1 LDVCQELQAL
11 TTALD
16 NTPYGV
22 ALDLAAL
29 AARREFL
36 NLEKWLTASFNVRG
50 LPFVAACLQFLSE
63 RAATPPEALHAT
75 GRMAMAPDTMATFFK
90 VVHHHLGL
98 LPPEMQEEAKAVYA
112 AAAAVHHKLQ
122 AAEGQAAAAA
132 AAAATTTG
140 GGGPGGGGG
149 GGAGAPGPGGLQAE
163 VFAPDIEE
171 EANAYFQKIY
181 TSQQSIEEVVQMLQG
196 FKTSAKPRE
205 QEIFACM
212 IHNLFDE
219 YRFFP
224 KYPVSGHSSP
234 HASFT

>member
-1 LDVCQELQAL
+1 M

-50 LPFVAACLQFLSE
+50 LLFVAACLQFLSE

-75 GRMAMAPDTMATFFK
+75 GRMSMAAETIATFFK

-112 AAAAVHHKLQ
+112 AAAAVHQKLQ
-122 AAEGQAAAAA
+122 TAAAADGQA
-132 AAAATTTG
+132 VG
-140 GGGPGGGGG
+140 GGGNVNVAGG
-149 GGAGAPGPGGLQAE
+149 GGAGPGQPGGLQAE